1 MDVANWQYVIDSS
14 GNGTPPI
21 RYQVIAWTN
30 VGLDSYGVLKHGHI
44 EWLSLH
50 MQYVLMQYTRGQTQ
64 SRLPMELSG
73 MNYRMT
79 YFYVIQLLSMMLV
92 LNA

>member
-1 MDVANWQYVIDSS
+1 MDVANGQYVIDGS

-30 VGLDSYGVLKHGHI
+30 VGLDSYGVLKHCHI

-50 MQYVLMQYTRGQTQ
+50 MQ
-64 SRLPMELSG
+64 
-73 MNYRMT
+73 
-79 YFYVIQLLSMMLV
+79 
-92 LNA
+92 